1 MLNSHSG
8 PLTLQARG
16 HRNIR
21 ATHDK
26 TIELTSDDDFSARA
40 TCVVGTIPAT
50 ALTPLTGLRG
60 SVTITLRVGHL
71 EERITGIANPRFV
84 GGSRAV
90 IRRSDFRSPETL
102 ITGADKAAAA
112 LDRDLVRA
120 LADPETRIDV
130 VIELG
135 ADPPQRT
142 AELLVC
148 PWRVVAGLAAYADSP
163 PRDASPA
170 GTWAAAL
177 RSTALLVGVG
187 PGVEPARQLGQ
198 QTGQQVEA
206 GAAGLALVEPAL
218 RRGEAVALVCET
230 TQAPGAVARL
240 VGEAVEAGWTVSAV
254 GASATTAMLVAGG
267 LVGAPSAHNGLPPSG
282 AVERRRQIAALAR
295 ASVVGVW
302 TGRVDALLDLLTNVA
317 ADWAQAQSVLSLNP
331 NQPNERHLR
340 GTAEAL
346 VTQAGDLSGTR
357 NAALAVDL
365 RRDAAVPTLDLEVR
379 LLLAA
384 LLDEDVP
391 PSTLARALQR
401 MPGMTRREGYDL
413 VLALRQQRS
422 KTHDIVPPAADGK

>member
-1 MLNSHSG
+1 MLNSQSG
-8 PLTLQARG
+8 PLTLVARG

-26 TIELTSDDDFSARA
+26 TIELTSDDDFTARA
-40 TCVVGTIPAT
+40 TCVVGTVSAT
-50 ALTPLTGLRG
+50 ALTSLTGLRG
-60 SVTITLRVGHL
+60 SITITLRVGQL
-71 EERITGIANPRFV
+71 EDRITGIANPRFV

-102 ITGADKAAAA
+102 VIGADKTAAS

-120 LADPETRIDV
+120 LADPESQIDV

-148 PWRVVAGLAAYADSP
+148 PWRVVAGLVAGAGAP
-163 PRDASPA
+163 PGDASPA

-177 RSTALLVGVG
+177 RSAALLVGVG
-187 PGVEPARQLGQ
+187 PGVEPARQFGQ
-198 QTGQQVEA
+198 QTGQQMEA
-206 GAAGLALVEPAL
+206 GGAGLALVEPAL
-218 RRGEAVALVCET
+218 QRGEAVALICEAD
-230 TQAPGAVARL
+230 QAPDAVARL
-240 VGEAVEAGWTVSAV
+240 VGQAVTGGWMVSAV
-254 GASATTAMLVAGG
+254 GASTTTVTLVAGG
-267 LVGAPSAHNGLPPSG
+267 LVGAPHTHNGPPPGG

-295 ASVVGVW
+295 ASVVGIW
-302 TGRVDALLDLLTNVA
+302 TGHVDALLELLTNVA
-317 ADWAQAQSVLSLNP
+317 ADWAQARSVLSLNP

-340 GTAEAL
+340 GTAKAL
-346 VTQAGDLSGTR
+346 VTQASDLSGTR

-365 RRDAAVPTLDLEVR
+365 RRDAAIPTLDLEVR

-413 VLALRQQRS
+413 VLALRQQRT
-422 KTHDIVPPAADGK
+422 KTHDIVPPAAGGT

>member
-1 MLNSHSG
+1 MLNHRSG
-8 PLTLQARG
+8 ALTFQACG

-40 TCVVGTIPAT
+40 TCVVGMAPAA
-50 ALTPLTGLRG
+50 ALTSLTGLRG
-60 SVTITLRVGHL
+60 SVAITLRVGQL
-71 EERITGIANPRFV
+71 EDRITGIANPRFV

-102 ITGADKAAAA
+102 VTGADKAAAA

-120 LADPETRIDV
+120 LAEPEARIDV

-135 ADPPQRT
+135 ADPPERT

-148 PWRVVAGLAAYADSP
+148 PWRVVAGLAAGGDSALG
-163 PRDASPA
+163 DASPA

-177 RSTALLVGVG
+177 RSASLLVGVG
-187 PGVEPARQLGQ
+187 PGVEPARELGR
-198 QTGQQVEA
+198 QTGQQMEA
-206 GAAGLALVEPAL
+206 GAAGLALVAPAL
-218 RRGEAVALVCET
+218 QRGEAVALVCEV
-230 TQAPGAVARL
+230 AGASDAVARV
-240 VGEAVEAGWTVSAV
+240 VGETVDAGWTVSAI
-254 GASATTAMLVAGG
+254 GASATTATLVAGG
-267 LVGAPSAHNGLPPSG
+267 LVGAPCAHNGPPPSG
-282 AVERRRQIAALAR
+282 AVERRRQVAALAR
-295 ASVVGVW
+295 VSVVGMW
-302 TGRVDALLDLLTNVA
+302 TGRVDALLDLLANVA
-317 ADWAQAQSVLSLNP
+317 ADWAQAPSVLSLNP

-346 VTQAGDLSGTR
+346 VTQAGDLSGIR

-413 VLALRQQRS
+413 VLALRQERS
-422 KTHDIVPPAADGK
+422 TTHEIAPPAAEGK